1 MFEINEKVELQL
13 IDFGEYKFGFYDD
26 VKLIYFMGKGLNEV
40 VICELFVVKG
50 EFEWMLD
57 FCLKFL
63 EMFNKML
70 MQIWGV
76 DLLDIDFD
84 DIIYY

>member
-1 MFEINEKVELQL
+1 
-13 IDFGEYKFGFYDD
+13 
-26 VKLIYFMGKGLNEV
+26 MGKGLNEV

-70 MQIWGV
+70 M
-76 DLLDIDFD
+76 
-84 DIIYY
+84 